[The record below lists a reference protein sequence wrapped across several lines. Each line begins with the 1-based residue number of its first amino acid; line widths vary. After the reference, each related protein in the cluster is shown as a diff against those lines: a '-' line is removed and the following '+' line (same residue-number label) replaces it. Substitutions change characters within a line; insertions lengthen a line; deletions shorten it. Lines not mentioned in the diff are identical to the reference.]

1 MSHILFL
8 TPYYPP
14 EVGAAQTRISETAV
28 RLVKRGHRVTV
39 LTTLPNYPSGV
50 VSPEYRGGK
59 RRRELVDGVDLVRVW
74 SYIRPNRG
82 FFGRILAQLSFGCLA
97 GLLGGGEVGHPD
109 VIIVESPPLFDTIG
123 GRILGALKRCPY
135 ILTVADIWPESAVQ
149 LGALH
154 NHLAIWLA
162 ERLEWSSYLRSGA
175 VWAVTDGI
183 RTTLVERGLPGER
196 VFVLPNGVDV
206 RKFTP
211 MNKTSA
217 RAALGWGDEYTVLY
231 AGTIG
236 LAHGLATVLD
246 AAERLRS
253 RSEIRIVLIGDG
265 AARSELVTEARRRG
279 TTNVTFLDPQPHH
292 RMPLVISASDAC
304 LVSLRKLPL
313 FDGALPSKVYEA
325 MASARP
331 ILLAVDGEA
340 RHLIAEQ
347 AQAAIYV
354 EPENPTVLAAA
365 IVALHD
371 NPELA
376 EELGQHGRAFVEAH
390 FDRDMLTSQLEEHL
404 AAVLERTRP
413 RKPVAGTKR
422 SVYSAPE
429 LQQFP

>member
-1 MSHILFL
+1 
-8 TPYYPP
+8 
-14 EVGAAQTRISETAV
+14 
-28 RLVKRGHRVTV
+28 
-39 LTTLPNYPSGV
+39 
-50 VSPEYRGGK
+50 
-59 RRRELVDGVDLVRVW
+59 
-74 SYIRPNRG
+74 
-82 FFGRILAQLSFGCLA
+82 
-97 GLLGGGEVGHPD
+97 
-109 VIIVESPPLFDTIG
+109 
-123 GRILGALKRCPY
+123 
-135 ILTVADIWPESAVQ
+135 
-149 LGALH
+149 
-154 NHLAIWLA
+154 
-162 ERLEWSSYLRSGA
+162 
-175 VWAVTDGI
+175 
-183 RTTLVERGLPGER
+183 
-196 VFVLPNGVDV
+196 
-206 RKFTP
+206 
-211 MNKTSA
+211 
-217 RAALGWGDEYTVLY
+217 
-231 AGTIG
+231 
-236 LAHGLATVLD
+236 
-246 AAERLRS
+246 
-253 RSEIRIVLIGDG
+253 
-265 AARSELVTEARRRG
+265 
-279 TTNVTFLDPQPHH
+279 
-292 RMPLVISASDAC
+292 MPLVISASDAC